1 MIHIDDTTHR
11 TKVFFDDNHIKTIP
25 KKYADIFGEKHII
38 NPRKKRLTK
47 EERFELEVSLFEMD
61 LHMNHPYAY
70 QLIKRSAANFVRK
83 VTTNRDQYYELVYK
97 NNFSVKVPID
107 MYRLCLDKREIKR
120 NY

>member
-1 MIHIDDTTHR
+1 MIHIDTTHR

-25 KKYADIFGEKHII
+25 KKYSDIFGEKHII

-70 QLIKRSAANFVRK
+70 KLIKRSAANFVIK

-107 MYRLCLDKREIKR
+107 MYRLCLDKIEIKR